1 MLGLLKANRPD
12 AIARRELKRPC
23 MKQPTS
29 KTSKTAIG
37 IDFGTTNSSIAFAG
51 RSDEVQLAKFPY
63 LGGVTDAYRSLL
75 YLQQVKEGSVNAL
88 KSWTGPEGI
97 EHYLSADVKG
107 RLIQSLKS
115 FLSSRTLHGT
125 EVFGRRYTLE
135 DLIARILRDL
145 REKAEHQFGIKIKSA
160 VVGRPVH
167 FVGAESREDDGYAEG
182 RLRTAFDSA
191 GYKSLEFEMEPVAA
205 AHYYE
210 STLDHDELVL
220 IGDFGGGTSDFSLV
234 HVGPTIRRRGR
245 VPADIV
251 GNAGVGIAG
260 DSFDAKI
267 IRHLVSP
274 ALGAGSHLRSLGK
287 ILTVP
292 NWVYIRLE
300 RWHHLSLLRGRD
312 VMNMLRGVRAQ
323 SLEPE
328 KIEALIHFINEN
340 LGFHLHRAVQ
350 KVKCDLSHDP
360 AAAFQF
366 SDGVVDLNATV
377 ERTSFEEWI
386 SEELGQIAR
395 CVDSLLNSSGVS
407 PKDVDMVFLTGG
419 SSFVPAV
426 RKIFETRFGEKR
438 IQGGNELTSV
448 ARGLALK
455 AMDLSMSRVG

>member
-1 MLGLLKANRPD
+1 
-12 AIARRELKRPC
+12 
-23 MKQPTS
+23 MKSPASQKS
-29 KTSKTAIG
+29 KGAIG
-37 IDFGTTNSSIAFAG
+37 IDFGTTNSSIACVDS
-51 RSDEVQLAKFPY
+51 SDEVQLAKFPY
-63 LGGVTDAYRSLL
+63 LGGLTDAYRSLL
-75 YLQQVKEGSVNAL
+75 YLQQTKERGANTL

-97 EHYLSADVKG
+97 EQYLSADVKG

-115 FLSSRTLHGT
+115 FLSSRTLQGT

-145 REKAEHQFGIKIKSA
+145 REKGEHQFGIKIRSA

-167 FVGAESREDDGYAEG
+167 FVGAENQEDDGYAES
-182 RLRTAFDSA
+182 RLRSAFELG
-191 GYKSLEFEMEPVAA
+191 GYESVEFEMEPVAA

-210 STLDHDELVL
+210 STLDHDELIL

-234 HVGPTIRRRGR
+234 HVGPNVRRRGR
-245 VPADIV
+245 VPGDIV

-267 IRHLVSP
+267 IRNLVSP
-274 ALGAGSHLRSLGK
+274 ALGAGSQLRSLGK

-300 RWHHLSLLRGRD
+300 RWHHLSLLKARD
-312 VMNMLRGVRAQ
+312 VMEMLRGVKAQ

-328 KIEALIHFINEN
+328 KIAALIHFIKED

-350 KVKCDLSHDP
+350 KVKSDLSNSSQ
-360 AAAFQF
+360 ATFQF
-366 SDGVVDLNATV
+366 SDGFGDLAAAV
-377 ERTSFEEWI
+377 ERASFEEWI

-395 CVDSLLNSSGVS
+395 CVDSLLASSGIL

-426 RKIFETRFGEKR
+426 RRIFAKRFGKERIRVEK
-438 IQGGNELTSV
+438 E
-448 ARGLALK
+448 
-455 AMDLSMSRVG
+455 